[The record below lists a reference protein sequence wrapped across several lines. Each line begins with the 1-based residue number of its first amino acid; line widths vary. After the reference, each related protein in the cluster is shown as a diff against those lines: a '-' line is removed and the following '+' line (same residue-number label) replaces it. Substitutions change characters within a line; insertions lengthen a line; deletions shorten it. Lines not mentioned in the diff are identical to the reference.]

1 MRGAYSSTLGKSMTV
16 DIAPLLT
23 AVRNFPSR
31 IRNQVEGARRKT
43 YSKNGE
49 IHDVKEWYG
58 TTMSVDGVYSF
69 DISSAGFKEI
79 LHVTPV
85 VVFDDETFNAQTF
98 ASLNKV
104 STKSVTGRI
113 VTGGSGSLFTS
124 VGFQKRSVVTVM
136 IKVVGI

>member
-1 MRGAYSSTLGKSMTV
+1 MPAAYSFTLGKSMNV

-31 IRNQVEGARRKT
+31 IRNQVECARRKT
-43 YSKNGE
+43 YNKNGE
-49 IHDVKEWYG
+49 IQDVKEWYG

-113 VTGGSGSLFTS
+113 VTGGSGSFS
-124 VGFQKRSVVTVM
+124 RR
-136 IKVVGI
+136 